1 MACPGADHAFVEH
14 TKSGRI
20 FCTKCG
26 EFRGADADVG
36 VISMWSGDLASLPA
50 AWQLC
55 DGTNG
60 TPDLRDRFV
69 VGSGGGYVGG
79 SMGGAVHSKLA
90 VDNLPSH
97 TLARNTNNLDEVPI
111 IEVTVKPGETR
122 RRVVSMH
129 VKEVPAENY
138 CKKQDC
144 REWPRCCAADY
155 NRDYHKRQ
163 GHDVVTPVAET
174 VCTIPNS
181 YSTTGL
187 GGQDDPTPIDLRPP
201 YYALAFIMRMR
212 Y

>member
-1 MACPGADHAFVEH
+1 MEH

-36 VISMWSGDLASLPA
+36 VISMWGGDLALLPA

-79 SMGGAVHSKLA
+79 SMGGVIHCKLA

-111 IEVTVKPGETR
+111 IEVTVKPAR
-122 RRVVSMH
+122 RD
-129 VKEVPAENY
+129 EAA
-138 CKKQDC
+138 
-144 REWPRCCAADY
+144 CCQHA
-155 NRDYHKRQ
+155 RQ
-163 GHDVVTPVAET
+163 GDSCRDV
-174 VCTIPNS
+174 
-181 YSTTGL
+181 L
-187 GGQDDPTPIDLRPP
+187 
-201 YYALAFIMRMR
+201 
-212 Y
+212 